1 MLVENLTVPFDRRMW
16 QEAQTLRDGG
26 YQVAVICPKG
36 QQWQKAYE
44 NLDGVHIYRYP
55 PPAEAHGKLAYV
67 WEYSYSWAAT
77 ALLSLVVFAR
87 HGFDIIHTANPPDIY
102 FTLARLYKFLGKKF
116 VFDQHDLCPEVFMSR
131 FGTREGLIPRL
142 LFLLE
147 AQTYGTADIVL
158 ATNESY
164 REVAMTR
171 GGKPGDRVFVVRS
184 APDLA
189 KFHAVPPEPSLREGK
204 QYLVTYLGVMAPQ
217 DGVDYLIRSIGH
229 VVHDCGR
236 RDIRF
241 VLIGGGDSWHDLKK
255 MAEDAGLAEY
265 VHFTGRIPDID
276 LQRYLSSADLGVA
289 PDPKNELNDVSTMN
303 KILEYMAVGLPI
315 VSFDLKESRFSA
327 QDGAVYATPNDER
340 DFAQKIV
347 ELLDDPARRATM
359 GEKNRVRLRE
369 KLSWDYTR
377 IELLRA
383 YAYLRTRR

>member
-26 YQVAVICPKG
+26 YQVSVICPKG
-36 QQWQKAYE
+36 GQWQKGYE
-44 NLDGVHIYRYP
+44 NLDGVHIYRYAP
-55 PPAEAHGKLAYV
+55 PPEAHGKLAYV

-87 HGFDIIHTANPPDIY
+87 HGFDIIHTANPPDIF

-147 AQTYGTADIVL
+147 AQTYNTADIVL

-164 REVAMTR
+164 REAAITR
-171 GGKPGDRVFVVRS
+171 GRKSPDKVFVVRS
-184 APDLA
+184 APDLS
-189 KFHAVPPEPSLREGK
+189 KFYEVPADPSLREGK
-204 QYLVTYLGVMAPQ
+204 RYLVAYLGVMAPQ
-217 DGVDYLIRSIGH
+217 DGVDYLIRSIDH
-229 VVHDCGR
+229 VVHQLGR
-236 RDIRF
+236 TDIRF
-241 VLIGGGDSWHDLKK
+241 VLIGGGDSWHDLKQ
-255 MAEDAGLAEY
+255 MAEDRGLAEW
-265 VHFTGRIPDID
+265 VHFTGRIPDAD
-276 LQRYLSSADLGVA
+276 LQRYLSSADVGVA

-303 KILEYMAVGLPI
+303 KILEYMAVGRPI

-327 QDGAVYATPNDER
+327 QDGAVYATPNDEL
-340 DFAQKIV
+340 DFARKIV
-347 ELLDDPARRATM
+347 ELLDDPARRAEM
-359 GEKNRVRLRE
+359 GERNRVRLRE

-383 YAYLRTRR
+383 YAHLRTRR